1 MQVGEMQ
8 LEVELVAEQVL
19 TEGAP
24 EHWLNGVLGHGM
36 YPQPVDIRVAV
47 LTVGALVHLGEK
59 RKQVLAGVERW
70 QVTVW
75 HASPAHHHTWPTF
88 LRTRSPSHALHAGD
102 GLPGDPKADHSWFNA
117 RAR

>member
-24 EHWLNGVLGHGM
+24 EHRLNGVLGHGM

-47 LTVGALVHLGEK
+47 LTVGALVHLGAK

-70 QVTVW
+70 PGGSM
-75 HASPAHHHTWPTF
+75 ACPT
-88 LRTRSPSHALHAGD
+88 SPSSHLANFSQDTLSLSCSACWRWAAWR
-102 GLPGDPKADHSWFNA
+102 PKGRSFLV
-117 RAR
+117 